1 MVGEPD
7 GSGKGS
13 FRVIPDRTSRDVTVL
28 PLAARPTSSSEPR
41 GALHALHPRGSLLVL
56 PVLGVIFRDTVKV
69 RVCRET
75 VLELHMK
82 TDTVRQ
88 YLVAATDEA
97 DVEDITRI
105 GRLLAADGSSR
116 TMRFVAP
123 NDERIDIPQP
133 LYEALLQLTAAL
145 AQDEAL
151 TLMSRP
157 LHMEVTIDEA
167 ARLLNASRQYV
178 VERLDEGI
186 IPSTGEG
193 ARRCISLRDVMV
205 HKARLRALQRE
216 GLKELVRL
224 SQEYGLYD

>member
-1 MVGEPD
+1 M
-7 GSGKGS
+7 
-13 FRVIPDRTSRDVTVL
+13 
-28 PLAARPTSSSEPR
+28 
-41 GALHALHPRGSLLVL
+41 
-56 PVLGVIFRDTVKV
+56 
-69 RVCRET
+69 ET
-75 VLELHMK
+75 E
-82 TDTVRQ
+82 TVRQ
-88 YLVAATDEA
+88 YMVATTDEA
-97 DVEDITRI
+97 DVEAITRI
-105 GRLLAADGSSR
+105 GRLLAGDVDRRMGFITPSG
-116 TMRFVAP
+116 
-123 NDERIDIPQP
+123 ERLDIPDA
-133 LYEALLQLTAAL
+133 LYDALRQLTAAL

-167 ARLLNASRQYV
+167 ARLLNASPQYM

-193 ARRCISLRDVMV
+193 VRRCISLRDVMA

>member
-1 MVGEPD
+1 M
-7 GSGKGS
+7 
-13 FRVIPDRTSRDVTVL
+13 
-28 PLAARPTSSSEPR
+28 
-41 GALHALHPRGSLLVL
+41 
-56 PVLGVIFRDTVKV
+56 
-69 RVCRET
+69 ET
-75 VLELHMK
+75 E
-82 TDTVRQ
+82 TVRQ
-88 YLVAATDEA
+88 YMVATTDEA
-97 DVEDITRI
+97 DVEAITRI
-105 GRLLAADGSSR
+105 GRLLAADGSR

-123 NDERIDIPQP
+123 NGERVDIPQP

-157 LHMEVTIDEA
+157 LHTGVTIDEA
-167 ARLLNASRQYV
+167 SHLLNASPQYV
-178 VERLDEGI
+178 VERLDEGV

-224 SQEYGLYD
+224 TYRSRKSQAGSAAGRPLVPTIADGL